1 MNPEKTLLQKKEA
14 EPRYSLVSEHAP
26 GIYKA
31 LIKSS
36 VLKRTKKDEQEV
48 KTDKW
53 EREGSTWRESGPQVY
68 PVFPPRSEKLLRER
82 NQAGPTLGWGGVR
95 RWQGIR
101 RTKRTL
107 ENEKPPIDRK
117 IKNKTQNRTRLGTRP
132 RGRVRAWQTGSS
144 GLDFQ
149 YQVKAGLV
157 AQACHPSHRGGCRRI
172 RISRP
177 LTQCVPG

>member
-36 VLKRTKKDEQEV
+36 VPKRTKKDEQEV

-53 EREGSTWRESGPQVY
+53 EREGSTWREYGPQVY
-68 PVFPPRSEKLLRER
+68 PVFPPRSEKLLCGR

-101 RTKRTL
+101 RTKRAL
-107 ENEKPPIDRK
+107 ENEKPPLDRK
-117 IKNKTQNRTRLGTRP
+117 IKTRP
-132 RGRVRAWQTGSS
+132 KTEPGWGHGPEAE
-144 GLDFQ
+144 
-149 YQVKAGLV
+149 
-157 AQACHPSHRGGCRRI
+157 
-172 RISRP
+172 
-177 LTQCVPG
+177 CVPGRQEVLG